1 MVVPVDPPN
10 DDLPQNEPHVVLPP
24 LLLQD
29 AHDSGNAKSENPPPR
44 PPKVVDAPPP
54 IPPVVPPPV
63 VAVCIDQ
70 REHFTTKH
78 KFATQNDLL
87 E

>member
-10 DDLPQNEPHVVLPP
+10 DDLPQNEPPVVLPLI
-24 LLLQD
+24 LLED
-29 AHDSGNAKSENPPPR
+29 VHDFGNAKSENPPP
-44 PPKVVDAPPP
+44 PPSKVEDAHPP

-63 VAVCIDQ
+63 VVVCIDQ

-78 KFATQNDLL
+78 KFATRNDLL